1 MLYKIV
7 GQTGT
12 NLTSSGLLTQAV
24 FMDTQR
30 SAIVGWVEGNG
41 MIRPE
46 LVGQPKLA
54 DLAGPMYDG
63 EAVGPDGTMQAVIRY
78 ETWGA
83 YNALSA

>member
-7 GQTGT
+7 GLTGAKLT
-12 NLTSSGLLTQAV
+12 NSGLLTQAV

-30 SAIVGWVEGNG
+30 SAIVGWVEGSG
-41 MIRPE
+41 MTRPE

-63 EAVGPDGTMQAVIRY
+63 EAAGPDGTMQAVIRY
-78 ETWGA
+78 ETWDA
-83 YNALSA
+83 YKTLST

>member
-1 MLYKIV
+1 MLYTIV
-7 GQTGT
+7 GLTGAR
-12 NLTSSGLLTQAV
+12 LTSSGLLTQDV

-41 MIRPE
+41 RIRPE

-63 EAVGPDGTMQAVIRY
+63 EAVGPDGTTQAVIRY
-78 ETWGA
+78 ETWDA
-83 YNALSA
+83 YRTLSA